1 MVYCCITIDFLSQL
15 ERAGVGEVA
24 SFVHAL
30 EIAATSFG
38 ARIGGRKNPM
48 VVEFRL
54 AGAFD
59 GLQTA
64 ESLRRIHEAIT
75 ESQRFLRGASMAVH
89 EAGTEEEALA
99 FATAA
104 RYRQAEPYGCTFST
118 EAMAALSSWFAFST
132 GGWVDPGYAAVLAG
146 IEARH
151 LADRPR
157 LLQTAARAVAQS
169 AQDGPRLIHLEAG
182 PGIRFVADIARAVA
196 RPDQAILVVDG
207 TTTRSLP
214 FSPLIEAIAQLPA
227 GDDSAS
233 SPDHDESAFRYLL
246 ASAYAGGA
254 PGSMIKGCESYLQR
268 RLDQFGAQG
277 GLVIMNAPESMA
289 TESMSLL
296 AERLRS
302 GQGAEHYLSVAS
314 GPIPESLAG
323 SWAARVPLG
332 VADSDD
338 RAAIVDAALAGT
350 KGRVREIASIRFAAV
365 AGSGIDAR
373 TEDAA
378 SEDAASKDAGTAAV
392 LELLPREAALYLY
405 ALLAAEHELSPA
417 EFSEFL
423 GGMGLRPQGETLIL
437 GLLSDAGLVAPDPGH
452 DWLSPLSPAPVAA
465 AIGPQ
470 LSEMIRQRLL
480 AFLIGLYT
488 RGRIKPSLGFL
499 RHVGE
504 RQDDERLLFDCVFAD
519 VLRPDGMR
527 TTDTAFLST
536 STVTIHRFWTAL
548 VAGDR
553 STCESVAASI
563 EERIVGPRARAV
575 RALIRSEFA
584 YAAGDAEKASKGAR
598 EAMLELGKH
607 APPKLEARSQR
618 MMGLASLAMDKHAE
632 ATDYLTNA
640 QELAEGCGDEYER
653 MMAAYAKA
661 VVEFVSGG
669 LVRSAQA
676 AGCATVSAIRLFRM
690 DMLTAIDAL
699 GGRMDLELGLYDD
712 AVRRFATLG
721 DRAARYG
728 IRGAER
734 RATIWRA
741 RALAYAGEFDEAA
754 TLLELA
760 AEDPEARVFRGELE
774 ILRGRPREARAW
786 LDEPAEPVMR
796 PFGPPDS
803 IDWSSLFSEIE
814 GRSIR
819 FESADAPLAELRSAL
834 GLFARGLDERD
845 PHCAVMLHDLT
856 RADRGSRINPAIGTY
871 SFFCYLLE
879 ERLSEP
885 PIDKQTVLSRAFKT
899 LQQRAGRIEDRA
911 QRAFYMEKNAWNKR
925 LLEAARTHK
934 FI

>member
-1 MVYCCITIDFLSQL
+1 M
-15 ERAGVGEVA
+15 
-24 SFVHAL
+24 
-30 EIAATSFG
+30 
-38 ARIGGRKNPM
+38 
-48 VVEFRL
+48 
-54 AGAFD
+54 
-59 GLQTA
+59 
-64 ESLRRIHEAIT
+64 
-75 ESQRFLRGASMAVH
+75 
-89 EAGTEEEALA
+89 
-99 FATAA
+99 
-104 RYRQAEPYGCTFST
+104 
-118 EAMAALSSWFAFST
+118 
-132 GGWVDPGYAAVLAG
+132 
-146 IEARH
+146 
-151 LADRPR
+151 
-157 LLQTAARAVAQS
+157 
-169 AQDGPRLIHLEAG
+169 
-182 PGIRFVADIARAVA
+182 
-196 RPDQAILVVDG
+196 
-207 TTTRSLP
+207 
-214 FSPLIEAIAQLPA
+214 
-227 GDDSAS
+227 
-233 SPDHDESAFRYLL
+233 
-246 ASAYAGGA
+246 
-254 PGSMIKGCESYLQR
+254 PGS
-268 RLDQFGAQG
+268 
-277 GLVIMNAPESMA
+277 P
-289 TESMSLL
+289 
-296 AERLRS
+296 
-302 GQGAEHYLSVAS
+302 
-314 GPIPESLAG
+314 
-323 SWAARVPLG
+323 PL
-332 VADSDD
+332 
-338 RAAIVDAALAGT
+338 
-350 KGRVREIASIRFAAV
+350 
-365 AGSGIDAR
+365 
-373 TEDAA
+373 
-378 SEDAASKDAGTAAV
+378 
-392 LELLPREAALYLY
+392 
-405 ALLAAEHELSPA
+405 
-417 EFSEFL
+417 
-423 GGMGLRPQGETLIL
+423 
-437 GLLSDAGLVAPDPGH
+437 
-452 DWLSPLSPAPVAA
+452 PLSPVAA
-465 AIGPQ
+465 AIGPA

-480 AFLIGLYT
+480 AYLIGLYT

-504 RQDDERLLFDCVFAD
+504 RQEDERLLFDCVFAE

-527 TTDTAFLST
+527 TIDTGFLST
-536 STVTIHRFWTAL
+536 STGTIYRFWTAL

-553 STCESVAASI
+553 SACESVAASI

-575 RALIRSEFA
+575 RALIRSELA
-584 YAAGDAEKASKGAR
+584 YASGDAEKASKGAR
-598 EAMLELGKH
+598 ESMLELGKH

-640 QELAEGCGDEYER
+640 QELAEGCGDDYER

-661 VVEFVSGG
+661 VVEFLSGG

-676 AGCATVSAIRLFRM
+676 AECATVSAIRLFRI

-699 GGRMDLELGLYDD
+699 GGRIDMELGLYDE

-721 DRAARYG
+721 ERAARYG

-774 ILRGRPREARAW
+774 ILRGRPREARTW
-786 LDEPAEPVMR
+786 LDEPAEPVAR

-819 FESADAPLAELRSAL
+819 FESADAPLTELRSAL

-845 PHCAVMLHDLT
+845 PDCAVELHDLT

-879 ERLSEP
+879 ERLPEP